1 VSGAADYATRAAG
14 GAGARDVL
22 VLGGT
27 AWIGRLVAE
36 RLASRG
42 DRVTCLARGTAG
54 SAPAG
59 TRLVAADRD
68 RPDAYAEVAG
78 VDWDEVVDL
87 TSSAEHARGAVAALA
102 DRARHWTLVST
113 VSVYASHA
121 HPGDDETAALVDPV
135 DLEEYGQAKV
145 AAERAVT
152 AALAGRRTI
161 VRPGLIAGPGDDS
174 ERFGYWPAR
183 FALAGDGPVL
193 VPDATDRRVQVIDAR
208 DLADLVV
215 EAGVRGLDGVV
226 DAVGEG
232 VPLADALDLA
242 AEAAGSTGARV
253 VATDERL
260 ADAGVRHW
268 AGPRSL
274 PLWLPREAAGLMARS
289 DAGIRALGA
298 VRRPLAETM
307 RDVLADERER
317 GLDRL
322 RRSGLTR
329 AEELE
334 VLASLR

>member
-1 VSGAADYATRAAG
+1 MSDASAVAAAS
-14 GAGARDVL
+14 ARDVL

-36 RLASRG
+36 RLVARG
-42 DRVTCLARGTAG
+42 DRVTCLARGTGG

-68 RPDAYAEVAG
+68 LPGAYDRVTGA
-78 VDWDEVVDL
+78 DWDEVVDL
-87 TSSAEHARGAVAALA
+87 TSSAEHAREAVAALA

-113 VSVYASHA
+113 VSVYASFAHA
-121 HPGDDETAALVDPV
+121 GDDETAAVVDPV

-152 AALAGRRTI
+152 AALAGRRMI
-161 VRPGLIAGPGDDS
+161 VRPGLMAGPGDDS
-174 ERFGYWPAR
+174 DRFGYWPAR
-183 FALAGDGPVL
+183 FALAGDGQVL

-215 EAGVRGLDGVV
+215 EVGVRGLDGVV
-226 DAVGEG
+226 DAVGES
-232 VPLADALDLA
+232 VPLQDALDLA
-242 AEAAGSTGARV
+242 AQAAASTGERV
-253 VATDERL
+253 VATDAQL

-268 AGPRSL
+268 SGPRSL
-274 PLWLPREAAGLMARS
+274 PLWLPTDVAGMLARS

-298 VRRPLAETM
+298 ARRPLTETI

-317 GLDRL
+317 GIDRH
-322 RRSGLTR
+322 RVSGLTR
-329 AEELE
+329 DEELA
-334 VLASLR
+334 VLATLG